1 MAITSVKYIRDEKGK
16 DSVVRI
22 IYNNDTSVKITVQV
36 DNEDNRHW
44 QQVKE
49 CVAAGNTITEA
60 D

>member
-1 MAITSVKYIRDEKGK
+1 MAITSVKYIRDEEEK

-49 CVAAGNTITEA
+49 WVAEGNTIQEA